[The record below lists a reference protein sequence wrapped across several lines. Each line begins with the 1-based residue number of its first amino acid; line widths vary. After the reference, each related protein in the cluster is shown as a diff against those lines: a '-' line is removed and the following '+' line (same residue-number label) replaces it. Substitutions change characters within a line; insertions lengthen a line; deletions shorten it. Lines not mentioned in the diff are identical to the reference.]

1 MDIVKGNSQFMDFN
15 EEWNDFE
22 CDAQLESI
30 CEQFSP
36 YPRVS
41 GMGQFSGQ
49 FLVGFSSCCSSLNNN
64 TSSNSSS
71 STNCILLAKS
81 RLSSMKEIDRW

>member
-49 FLVGFSSCCSSLNNN
+49 FLISF
-64 TSSNSSS
+64 
-71 STNCILLAKS
+71 
-81 RLSSMKEIDRW
+81 